1 MKFTRKFAP
10 PGGGG
15 HSYTFEKSEE
25 EIALLGQLVFLYQ
38 EVLLSI
44 LVKRFAEDGF
54 FKSLCPESDFPLKSR
69 WTIVESELPLD
80 GELDSLEIQIITKV
94 DGLVQFLR
102 RAYLDSKI
110 GEREYEKAK
119 TVFVY
124 DV

>member
-1 MKFTRKFAP
+1 MSRIGF
-10 PGGGG
+10 
-15 HSYTFEKSEE
+15 SLEE
-25 EIALLGQLVFLYQ
+25 QMDDRRIGVA
-38 EVLLSI
+38 S
-44 LVKRFAEDGF
+44 
-54 FKSLCPESDFPLKSR
+54 
-69 WTIVESELPLD
+69 
-80 GELDSLEIQIITKV
+80 LDSLEIQIITKV